1 MFFFLAV
8 NLKSIYNEFS
18 FKQTA
23 ACRINSQRQLKN
35 TRCTAVVLSW
45 VLASQE

>member
-1 MFFFLAV
+1 MFFLAV

-23 ACRINSQRQLKN
+23 ACRINSQRQLKIPGAQQWFSPG
-35 TRCTAVVLSW
+35 C
-45 VLASQE
+45 